1 MLENKYFT
9 YEFVDFCS
17 DFCTQFYDCE
27 LTEALHEITNDEL
40 RTGGPLR
47 GTVRV
52 PLIELDIEEETLS
65 IYTDTAEEPYV
76 LKSELVLK
84 RIT

>member
-9 YEFVDFCS
+9 YETTDFCS

-27 LTEALHEITNDEL
+27 ITDALHEITNDEL
-40 RTGGPLR
+40 PT
-47 GTVRV
+47 RV

-65 IYTDTAEEPYV
+65 IYTDTSEEPYV
-76 LKSELVLK
+76 LKAELVLK
-84 RIT
+84 RIN

>member
-9 YEFVDFCS
+9 YEYVDFCS
-17 DFCTQFYDCE
+17 DFCTQFYECKLTDE
-27 LTEALHEITNDEL
+27 LHKITNDEL
-40 RTGGPLR
+40 PT
-47 GTVRV
+47 RV

-65 IYTDTAEEPYV
+65 IYTDTSEEPYV

>member
-9 YEFVDFCS
+9 YESVDFCS
-17 DFCTQFYDCE
+17 DFCTQFYECK
-27 LTEALHEITNDEL
+27 LTDELHEITNDEL
-40 RTGGPLR
+40 RTGG
-47 GTVRV
+47 V